1 MFVLVILIILDWLLL
16 VISVSSDILIFFFT
30 SHSDL
35 DNQTDPNIDEEMMK
49 AYKDLL
55 QDFEE
60 HLLL

>member
-1 MFVLVILIILDWLLL
+1 M
-16 VISVSSDILIFFFT
+16 SFFT

-35 DNQTDPNIDEEMMK
+35 EDQTDPNIDEEMMK
-49 AYKDLL
+49 AYKDFL